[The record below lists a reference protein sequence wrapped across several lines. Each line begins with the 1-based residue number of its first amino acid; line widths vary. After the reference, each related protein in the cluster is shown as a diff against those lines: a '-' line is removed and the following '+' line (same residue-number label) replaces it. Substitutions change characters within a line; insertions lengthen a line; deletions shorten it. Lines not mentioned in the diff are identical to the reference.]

1 MSEED
6 KAVRLKALAREIRDE
21 LGEHN
26 VLDALARELA
36 AGRLAITELTQ
47 ELTKDYTER
56 LDKILKAK
64 EDEIMEV

>member
-6 KAVRLKALAREIRDE
+6 KVVRLKALAREIRDE

-36 AGRLAITELTQ
+36 ISRLSAASCRQGAE
-47 ELTKDYTER
+47 
-56 LDKILKAK
+56 KAVRCYQH
-64 EDEIMEV
+64 DRSEV